1 MGPEHDLLNE
11 LASLQAE
18 LEALKRVEAEHA
30 RIEEELRHSEER
42 YRALYNNT
50 PVMMHSIDH
59 DGLLLSVNDH
69 WLRVMG
75 YERDEVIGRPAVE
88 FLTEESR
95 RYGLEV
101 AIPRLR
107 EHGSARDIEY
117 RMVKKGGEVIDV
129 VLSATAEFDE
139 QGRIIH
145 SSAFLID
152 VTDRKRA
159 EEELRRSEARFRQ
172 LVEHAEDAVFLVAP
186 DGSFVDV
193 NGRACQSLGYTR
205 DELIGMRVPEVDI
218 AVTEEQSARMLEEI
232 VPNTP
237 YTLEGIHRR
246 KDGSTFPV
254 EVRVGVFEADQGKLR
269 VAIARD
275 LTERKKAEEALRA
288 SEERFAGIFKSA
300 MDAIVIVDSK
310 RRINLFNE
318 AAERIFRCPASE
330 AVGKPLDRFLSPQFR
345 LVFEDC
351 LRAFREEGVAH
362 RYLWAPE
369 GITALRADG
378 EEFSVE
384 ATISRF
390 EIEGQELCTLILRD
404 VEDRKRAEAE
414 LGRLKREMVYLQ
426 EELETVHGVGEMVGS
441 GVSMKRVFEA
451 IDKVAPT
458 DSTVLIT
465 GETGTGKE
473 LVARAIHNASA
484 RRRSVFVKV
493 DSSTLPAGLIE
504 SELFG
509 HEKGAFTGAHARKS
523 GRFELA
529 DGGTIFL
536 DEVGELPLDLQV
548 KLLRVL
554 QDGTFERVGGTR
566 TLSADVRVIAATN
579 RDLEA
584 AVREGR
590 FRSDLFYRL
599 NVFPIRVP
607 ALRERREDVPVLVRH
622 FVMKYAAR
630 LGKRI
635 EKIPQRGLDQ
645 LSSYDWPGNVRELEN
660 VIERAVILS
669 SRSELELDEWL
680 PRRPGD
686 SAPAHLPSLAEL
698 EREHI
703 TRVLRLTGW
712 RVRGERGAARILGLK
727 PTTLEARMK
736 RLGIERQK

>member
-1 MGPEHDLLNE
+1 MRHEPDLLDE
-11 LASLQAE
+11 LATLRAE
-18 LEALKRVEAEHA
+18 LEALKRVEAEQA
-30 RIEEELRHSEER
+30 RIEAELRRSEER
-42 YRALYNNT
+42 YRVLYNNT

-59 DGLLLSVNDH
+59 DGVLISINDH

-75 YERDEVIGRPAVE
+75 YEREEVIGRPAVE
-88 FLTEESR
+88 FLAEESR
-95 RYGLEV
+95 HYVREL

-107 EHGSARDIEY
+107 EHGAVRDLEFQ
-117 RMVKKGGEVIDV
+117 MVKKSGEVIDV
-129 VLSATAEFDE
+129 VLSATAEIDE
-139 QGRIIH
+139 RGRVIH

-152 VTDRKRA
+152 VTDRKRT
-159 EEELRRSEARFRQ
+159 ENELRKSEARFRQ
-172 LVEHAEDAVFLVAP
+172 LVEHAEDAVLLVAP
-186 DGSFVDV
+186 DGRFVDV
-193 NGRACQSLGYTR
+193 NERACQSLGYTR

-218 AVTEEQSARMLEEI
+218 SVTEEQAARMLEEI
-232 VPNTP
+232 VPETP
-237 YTLEGIHRR
+237 YTLEGLHRR

-254 EVRVGVFEADQGKLR
+254 EVRVGVFEADQGRLR

-275 LTERKKAEEALRA
+275 QTERKKAEEALRA
-288 SEERFAGIFKSA
+288 SEERFARIFKSA
-300 MDAIVIVDSK
+300 MDAIVIVDAE
-310 RRINLFNE
+310 RHIHLFNS
-318 AAERIFRCPASE
+318 AAERIFRCSASD
-330 AVGKPLDRFLSPQFR
+330 AAGKALDRFLSPHFR
-345 LVFEDC
+345 RVLEDC
-351 LRAFREEGVAH
+351 LRAFREGSVEH
-362 RYLWAPE
+362 RYLWAPD

-384 ATISRF
+384 ASISRF
-390 EIEGQELCTLILRD
+390 EVEGQELCTLILRD

-414 LGRLKREMVYLQ
+414 LGRLKRGMVYLQ
-426 EELETVHGVGEMVGS
+426 EELDTVHGVGELVGS
-441 GVSMKRVFEA
+441 SVSMKRVFEA

-458 DSTVLIT
+458 GSTVLIA

-473 LVARAIHNASA
+473 LVARAIHSSSN
-484 RRRSVFVKV
+484 RRQSVFVKV
-493 DSSTLPAGLIE
+493 DCGTLPAGLIE

-509 HEKGAFTGAHARKS
+509 HEKGAFTGAHARKN

-566 TLSADVRVIAATN
+566 TLSADVRVIAASN

-584 AVREGR
+584 AVRDGR
-590 FRSDLFYRL
+590 FRSDLYYRL

-607 ALRERREDVPVLVRH
+607 ALRERREDVPVLMRH

-635 EKIPQRGLDQ
+635 DKIPQRGLEQ
-645 LSSYDWPGNVRELEN
+645 LGSYDWPGNVRELEN

-669 SRSELELDEWL
+669 SGSELELEEWL
-680 PRRPGD
+680 PRRPGG
-686 SAPAHLPSLAEL
+686 SAPAQVPSLAEL

-703 TRVLRLTGW
+703 TRVLRTTGW

-736 RLGIERQK
+736 KLGIERQQ

>member
-1 MGPEHDLLNE
+1 
-11 LASLQAE
+11 
-18 LEALKRVEAEHA
+18 
-30 RIEEELRHSEER
+30 
-42 YRALYNNT
+42 
-50 PVMMHSIDH
+50 
-59 DGLLLSVNDH
+59 
-69 WLRVMG
+69 
-75 YERDEVIGRPAVE
+75 
-88 FLTEESR
+88 
-95 RYGLEV
+95 
-101 AIPRLR
+101 
-107 EHGSARDIEY
+107 
-117 RMVKKGGEVIDV
+117 
-129 VLSATAEFDE
+129 
-139 QGRIIH
+139 
-145 SSAFLID
+145 
-152 VTDRKRA
+152 
-159 EEELRRSEARFRQ
+159 
-172 LVEHAEDAVFLVAP
+172 
-186 DGSFVDV
+186 
-193 NGRACQSLGYTR
+193 
-205 DELIGMRVPEVDI
+205 
-218 AVTEEQSARMLEEI
+218 
-232 VPNTP
+232 
-237 YTLEGIHRR
+237 
-246 KDGSTFPV
+246 
-254 EVRVGVFEADQGKLR
+254 
-269 VAIARD
+269 
-275 LTERKKAEEALRA
+275 
-288 SEERFAGIFKSA
+288 

-330 AVGKPLDRFLSPQFR
+330 AVGKPLDRFLSSHFH

-404 VEDRKRAEAE
+404 VEVRRRAEAE

>member
-1 MGPEHDLLNE
+1 M
-11 LASLQAE
+11 
-18 LEALKRVEAEHA
+18 KRVKAEHA
-30 RIEEELRHSEER
+30 RIEER
-42 YRALYNNT
+42 YRVLYNST

-59 DGLLLSVNDH
+59 EGRLLSVNDH
-69 WLRVMG
+69 WLRVLG
-75 YERDEVIGRPAVE
+75 YERDEVIGRPAVD
-88 FLTEESR
+88 FLTDDSR
-95 RYGLEV
+95 RHALEF

-107 EHGSARDIEY
+107 EQGSAEDLEY
-117 RMVKKGGEVIDV
+117 KVVKKNGEVTDV
-129 VLSATAEFDE
+129 VLSATAEFDDR
-139 QGRIIH
+139 GRIIH

-152 VTDRKRA
+152 ITDRKRA
-159 EEELRRSEARFRQ
+159 EEELRKSEARFRQ
-172 LVEHAEDAVFLVAP
+172 LVEHADDAVYLIAP
-186 DGSFVDV
+186 DGSYVDV
-193 NGRACQSLGYTR
+193 NQRACECLGYTR
-205 DELIGMRVPEVDI
+205 EELIGMRVPEVDI
-218 AVTEEQSARMLEEI
+218 AVTKEQAARMLAEI
-232 VPNTP
+232 VPSEP
-237 YTLEGIHRR
+237 YTVDGIHRR
-246 KDGSTFPV
+246 KDGTTFPV
-254 EVRVGVFEADQGKLR
+254 EVRVGVFEADQGRLR

-275 LTERKKAEEALRA
+275 LTERKRAEEALRA

-300 MDAIVIVDSK
+300 MDAIVIVDAE
-310 RRINLFNE
+310 RRISLFNE
-318 AAERIFRCPASE
+318 AAERVFGCPASE
-330 AVGKPLDRFLSPQFR
+330 AVGVELDRFLSPHFR
-345 LVFEDC
+345 QVFEDC
-351 LRAFREEGVAH
+351 RRAFREEGVAH
-362 RYLWAPE
+362 RYLWAPD

-384 ATISRF
+384 ASISRF
-390 EIEGQELCTLILRD
+390 ELEGQELWTLILRD
-404 VEDRKRAEAE
+404 IEDRKRAEAE

-426 EELETVHGVGEMVGS
+426 EELETVHGVGELIGS
-441 GVSMKRVFEA
+441 SASMRRAFQA

-473 LVARAIHNASA
+473 LVARAIHNASP
-484 RRRSVFVKV
+484 RRGSVFVKV
-493 DSSTLPAGLIE
+493 DSGTLPAGLIE

-509 HEKGAFTGAHARKS
+509 HEKGAFTGAHSRKN

-566 TLSADVRVIAATN
+566 TMSVDVRVIAATN

-590 FRSDLFYRL
+590 FRSDLYYRL

-607 ALRERREDVPVLVRH
+607 ALRERKEDVPVLVRH

-630 LGKRI
+630 MGKRI
-635 EKIPQRGLDQ
+635 EKIPQQGLEQ
-645 LSSYDWPGNVRELEN
+645 LGSYDWPGNVRELEN

-669 SRSELELDEWL
+669 SGPELELDEWL
-680 PRRPGD
+680 PRWPGG
-686 SAPAHLPSLAEL
+686 AVVARLPSLAEL

-703 TRVLRLTGW
+703 TRALDLTGW
-712 RVRGERGAARILGLK
+712 RVRGDKGAAQILGLK

-736 RLGIERQK
+736 KLGIERQR